1 MTCRTDRY
9 SNAKPDTTH
18 VAINVLFLTD
28 FISSRLF
35 PATPI
40 WFEQHAAP
48 NSSILFLRGVVFS
61 PCDYGLL
68 FWGALLWLWSFFG
81 WALLWLR
88 SFFWGRLYSNCPRF
102 HHSLSY
108 LYKEKPAFMRF
119 RYGVRLLLACSIL
132 QKRGQSYNN
141 FSEYANFYT
150 EKVQNN
156 TDFNKC

>member
-48 NSSILFLRGVVFS
+48 NSSILFLRGVVFPPS
-61 PCDYGLL
+61 DYGLL
-68 FWGALLWLWSFFG
+68 FLGGSPMVMVLFWVSSPMVKVFF
-81 WALLWLR
+81 LR
-88 SFFWGRLYSNCPRF
+88 
-102 HHSLSY
+102 
-108 LYKEKPAFMRF
+108 EA
-119 RYGVRLLLACSIL
+119 I
-132 QKRGQSYNN
+132 
-141 FSEYANFYT
+141 
-150 EKVQNN
+150 
-156 TDFNKC
+156 